1 MPGFNLRSKATFSKE
16 DGSYNHDGL
25 KVTDY
30 YSDDAIV
37 LNSQTPKNYHSE
49 FISIDDRFKVCVEG
63 MIYNLEVKEELPKL
77 LEFVKSNNER
87 EIATMIADWDGEFV
101 LIVIDK
107 EENRCL
113 VINDSWGRL
122 PVYYWSSDGQFI
134 ITRNI
139 SYITQNVELEY
150 DSEVLGMSILLGLTL
165 GQDTMWK
172 KVLKLPPHSIMT
184 YNLDENK
191 PSGGSFFDL
200 NTVSGDH
207 HLDELKDEIKD
218 VFEESLKS
226 RLDKMENPTLSLSGG
241 LDSRLIATAIKDIDS
256 KVPFITYNRTN
267 GVDKLDYIS
276 SKQIIDQLG
285 TKDQHEVIEIGKTKL
300 EDADELLAFKQ
311 GLNYLSMSY
320 VLPYYKLHKER
331 NISTITGDGGGKWFV
346 DLYPLKNLSSMKS
359 LIGYILRYNA
369 FCSIETAA
377 TMANINPSVLKEKLI
392 KTLKEY
398 PFASYNDKYTFFL
411 IREAGINWALE
422 GEDRNRQY
430 TWSSTPYY
438 NPKLIRLCL
447 AMPQRSKEYG
457 MLYKY
462 LYKQFPGNV
471 ENVSNPNWKEVVEDS
486 KSVRR
491 IHNKQKIKG
500 LIPAFLLEKKK
511 GISMNDFEFSN
522 ELQSIVKG
530 WEHNELLN
538 LSALKDK
545 NSTNFYWQLFTLTK
559 LMNSN
564 N

>member
-1 MPGFNLRSKATFSKE
+1 
-16 DGSYNHDGL
+16 
-25 KVTDY
+25 
-30 YSDDAIV
+30 
-37 LNSQTPKNYHSE
+37 
-49 FISIDDRFKVCVEG
+49 
-63 MIYNLEVKEELPKL
+63 
-77 LEFVKSNNER
+77 
-87 EIATMIADWDGEFV
+87 
-101 LIVIDK
+101 
-107 EENRCL
+107 

-122 PVYYWSSDGQFI
+122 PIYYWSSDGQFI

-139 SYITQNVELEY
+139 SYITQNIELEY

-184 YNLDENK
+184 YDLNENK
-191 PSGGSFFDL
+191 PSGRSFFDL
-200 NTVSGDH
+200 NTVSGNY
-207 HLDELKDEIKD
+207 HLDELKDEIKG

-241 LDSRLIATAIKDIDS
+241 LDSRLIAAAIKDIDS
-256 KVPFITYNRTN
+256 KVPFITYKRTN
-267 GVDKLDYIS
+267 GVDKLDYVS

-285 TKDQHEVIEIGKTKL
+285 TKDQHEVIEIGGTKL

-320 VLPYYKLHKER
+320 VLPYYKLHEER

-377 TMANINPSVLKEKLI
+377 AMANISPSILKEKLI

-462 LYKQFPGNV
+462 LYQQFPGNL
-471 ENVSNPNWKEVVEDS
+471 ENVSNPNWNEVVEDS

-500 LIPAFLLEKKK
+500 FIPAFLLEKKK

-522 ELQSIVKG
+522 ELQSIVKD
-530 WEHNELLN
+530 WEHNNLLN
-538 LSALKDK
+538 LSNLKDK

>member
-1 MPGFNLRSKATFSKE
+1 
-16 DGSYNHDGL
+16 
-25 KVTDY
+25 
-30 YSDDAIV
+30 
-37 LNSQTPKNYHSE
+37 
-49 FISIDDRFKVCVEG
+49 
-63 MIYNLEVKEELPKL
+63 
-77 LEFVKSNNER
+77 
-87 EIATMIADWDGEFV
+87 
-101 LIVIDK
+101 
-107 EENRCL
+107 

-122 PVYYWSSDGQFI
+122 PIYYWSSDGQFI

-139 SYITQNVELEY
+139 SYITQNIELEY

-184 YNLDENK
+184 YDLNENK

-200 NTVSGDH
+200 NTVSGDY

-241 LDSRLIATAIKDIDS
+241 LDSRLIAAAIKDIDS

-267 GVDKLDYIS
+267 GVDKLDYVS

-285 TKDQHEVIEIGKTKL
+285 TKDQHEVIEIEETKL

-320 VLPYYKLHKER
+320 VLPYYKLHEKR

-377 TMANINPSVLKEKLI
+377 AMANISPSVLKEKLI

-462 LYKQFPGNV
+462 LYKQFPGNL
-471 ENVSNPNWKEVVEDS
+471 ENVSNPNWNEVVEDS

-500 LIPAFLLEKKK
+500 FIPAFLLEKKK

-522 ELQSIVKG
+522 ELQSIVKD
-530 WEHNELLN
+530 WEHNDLLN
-538 LSALKDK
+538 LSTLKDK